1 VRKICWTILVIGIF
15 HCTSAKAQQTL
26 HLNEVL
32 QLVRNHHPLMAR
44 AALVEEAARARLQ
57 QARGNFDPVLGA
69 NFAQKEYDDKSYY
82 TNLES
87 KLVVPTWFGIH
98 GFAGYEFHRGDFLD
112 PSRTVPEQGLPSAGL
127 GISVLRGLLFDE
139 RRATLRQAQTAK
151 ESAAFERIELQ
162 NQLYTRVVHDYWDWA
177 YAWQEYEI
185 FKRSVALAQEQLRI
199 IRFMFTQGDVAAV
212 DTLEALLLLQNREAG
227 LNRAFINREQSILR
241 LATHLWQNGS
251 VPLEPAPTVIPDS
264 LENAA
269 EIITL
274 SADSLKNMLQ
284 NLPLDNPRLRM
295 LDYRERIARLEVKL
309 RRAVALPTLDINYN
323 LLYSENGPPLS
334 TNNYK
339 AGAYLRVPLL
349 FRRERG
355 NLALAKVQLNDMDWQ
370 IQQTRLELENSLKAV
385 WTEFNTLTDQVRLME
400 SMVRN
405 FRSLFVAEQQKFSNG
420 ETTVFL
426 LNAREL
432 SLIDAQVRLADV
444 QRRLLKSEQTLYFV
458 YGLPLF

>member
-1 VRKICWTILVIGIF
+1 VRYGRLIYVLALLLPLQGTTQNILQL
-15 HCTSAKAQQTL
+15 K
-26 HLNEVL
+26 EVL
-32 QLVRNHHPLMAR
+32 DLVRNHHPLMAR
-44 AALVEEAARARLQ
+44 ADLVEDAARARLQ
-57 QARGNFDPVLGA
+57 QARGSFDPVLGA
-69 NFAQKEYDDKSYY
+69 NFSQKEYDDKQYY

-112 PSRTVPEQGLPSAGL
+112 PSRTVPEQGLPSAGI
-127 GISVLRGLLFDE
+127 GISVLRGLIFDE
-139 RRATLRQAQTAK
+139 RRATLRQAQTAR

-177 YAWQEYEI
+177 YTWQEFQI
-185 FKRSVALAQEQLRI
+185 FERSVALAREQLRI
-199 IRFMFTQGDVAAV
+199 IRFMFTQGDVAAI

-227 LNRAFINREQSILR
+227 LNRATINKEQAILR
-241 LATHLWQNGS
+241 LANHLWQNGR
-251 VPLEPAPTVIPDS
+251 VPLEPSPTVVPDS
-264 LENAA
+264 LQNALD
-269 EIITL
+269 ISNL
-274 SADSLKNMLQ
+274 PQDSLRNMLQ

-309 RRAVALPTLDINYN
+309 RRAVALPTLDVQYN
-323 LLYSENGPPLS
+323 ILYSENGPLLS

-355 NLALAKVQLNDMDWQ
+355 NLNLAKVQLNDLDWQ

-385 WTEFNTLTDQVRLME
+385 WTEFNTLTDQVRLMDD
-400 SMVRN
+400 MVRN
-405 FRSLFVAEQQKFSNG
+405 FRSLFIAEQQKFANG

-444 QRRLLKSEQTLYFV
+444 QRRLLKSEQTLYFI